1 MAAKTFET
9 NFKDLKTIVETMEK
23 NPSNLKDLLKNFEK
37 ASLLYSKCV
46 EELKVAEQ
54 KVTIIREQHF
64 GGEEVAFTTEA
75 EDEF

>member
-23 NPSNLKDLLKNFEK
+23 NPANLKDLLKNFEK

-46 EELKVAEQ
+46 EELKEAEQ
-54 KVTIIREQHF
+54 RVTVIREQHF
-64 GGEEVAFTTEA
+64 GTSERPFDM
-75 EDEF
+75 EDEDEL